1 MPNKFHVFALSAV
14 MAVPALT
21 GCQRISQ
28 HSAAWPDQVLALLGK
43 EKKPEPHVEDTAE
56 VSKAAQLRLEKLLNH
71 LPANQWVY
79 LENAQQGTADLQNKS
94 DQNVILSLR
103 LNCKITS
110 QRPSFSLSGAD
121 GKTLLNAYDDSAGA
135 VQFLLDNKNFGNPF
149 DLHHAKKLENFK
161 LALMSA
167 KNIKIFNASK
177 LYAFQNNQAELL
189 QKPVSCREP

>member
-1 MPNKFHVFALSAV
+1 M
-14 MAVPALT
+14 
-21 GCQRISQ
+21 
-28 HSAAWPDQVLALLGK
+28 
-43 EKKPEPHVEDTAE
+43 
-56 VSKAAQLRLEKLLNH
+56 
-71 LPANQWVY
+71 
-79 LENAQQGTADLQNKS
+79 
-94 DQNVILSLR
+94 R

-161 LALMSA
+161 LALISA